1 MATKNGTTLTDGS
14 RLVLSLDE
22 KDKEEVHRVALRCEK
37 TAATLI
43 REMVKNVLE
52 AFERIASERRKT
64 VPEVMRDLLHR
75 PPRVRKD
82 GWEKN
87 QRYENRGRIPV
98 FFLDKEKEAIKRGAE
113 FCEMSMSE
121 LVQVIVKSQLKA
133 FEVQAAEREK
143 YVARAIQDLMK
154 VSVGA

>member
-1 MATKNGTTLTDGS
+1 MTTKNETLTGGS

-22 KDKEEVHRVALRCEK
+22 KDKGEIQRVAVRCEK
-37 TAATLI
+37 TAATLV

-52 AFERIASERRKT
+52 AFERIATERRKT
-64 VPEVMRDLLHR
+64 VPEVMRDLLQR
-75 PPRVRKD
+75 PVRVRKE

-98 FFLDKEKEAIKRGAE
+98 FFMEKEKEAIKRGAE
-113 FCEMSMSE
+113 FCEMNVSE
-121 LVQVIVKSQLKA
+121 LVLVIVKSQLKA

-143 YVARAIQDLMK
+143 YVTRAIQDLMK